1 MSAHNEV
8 RPSNEDLRQEA
19 MRLAG
24 LTLAIDAILALFKVS
39 VGVLSGSQALSVS
52 ALYSVNDIMSSI
64 AVAVSLRVGGRRPTS
79 DYRYGFG
86 RAEFIA
92 VAMVSLAILIGVSL
106 MFFFSATEIVK
117 GVQAPPHYVA
127 ALLAAVSMVVS
138 WWLATR
144 NHHVAEELKSPAL
157 ATSAEHHHADFHGSA
172 LALVGIGA
180 ALIGFHVFDRIVATF
195 EEMHLVALSGTLL
208 ARAVNGLMDRG
219 LPEEDVSMV
228 ERGCAE
234 VLGVERVA
242 HVRSRRLG
250 SLTWVDVGV
259 IVGAELTV
267 AHGTQIRRRI
277 VSVVERAVGGRVFT
291 QVCLLGPRAPLLS
304 PGPGAAVSYP

>member
-1 MSAHNEV
+1 MSSHGESRAREH
-8 RPSNEDLRQEA
+8 DLRQEA
-19 MRLAG
+19 IRLAG
-24 LTLAIDAILALFKVS
+24 LTLSIDALLALFKVS

-64 AVAVSLRVGGRRPTS
+64 AVAVSLRVGSKPPTA

-92 VAMVSLAILIGVSL
+92 VAMVSLAIAIGVAL
-106 MFFFSATEIVK
+106 MFVFSATEIVK
-117 GVQAPPHYVA
+117 GVQGPPHYVA

-138 WWLATR
+138 WWLSSR

-172 LALVGIGA
+172 LALLGIGA
-180 ALIGFHVFDRIVATF
+180 ALVGLHVFDRIVATF

-208 ARAVNGLMDRG
+208 ARAVNGLMDRA
-219 LPEEDVSMV
+219 LPEEDVATV
-228 ERGCAE
+228 ERGCGDVE
-234 VLGVERVA
+234 GVQRVT

-259 IVGAELTV
+259 VVASELTV
-267 AHGTQIRRRI
+267 AKAAQVRRRI
-277 VSVVERAVGGRVFT
+277 VSAVERALGGRVFT
-291 QVCLLGPRAPLLS
+291 QVCVLGPSAPILS
-304 PGPGAAVSYP
+304 PGPGAAVAYP

>member
-1 MSAHNEV
+1 MSSHGASRHKV
-8 RPSNEDLRQEA
+8 GDLRQEA
-19 MRLAG
+19 IRLAG
-24 LTLAIDAILALFKVS
+24 LTLAIDALLALFKVS
-39 VGVLSGSQALSVS
+39 VGVLAGSQALSVS

-64 AVAVSLRVGGRRPTS
+64 AVAVSLRVGGRAPTA

-92 VAMVSLAILIGVSL
+92 VAMVSLAISIGVAM
-106 MFFFSATEIVK
+106 MFVFSATEIVK
-117 GVQAPPHYVA
+117 GVQSPPHYVA
-127 ALLAAVSMVVS
+127 ALLAAVSMGVS
-138 WWLATR
+138 WWLSKR
-144 NHHVAEELKSPAL
+144 NHHVAEELNSPAL

-208 ARAVNGLMDRG
+208 ARAVNGLMDRS
-219 LPEEDVSMV
+219 LPDEDVATV
-228 ERGCAE
+228 ERGCGE
-234 VLGVERVA
+234 VDGVQRVT

-259 IVGAELTV
+259 VVGSELTV
-267 AHGTQIRRRI
+267 AQATRVRRR
-277 VSVVERAVGGRVFT
+277 VVGAVERAIGGKVFT
-291 QVCLLGPRAPLLS
+291 QVALLGPRAPLCS